1 MACKISLNV
10 ELLSRLK
17 ITKIFMIKMET
28 QVGFMAT
35 FPDIIGFYLYEDIQ
49 LLEIIDKSW

>member
-35 FPDIIGFYLYEDIQ
+35 FPDIGFYLYEDIQ
-49 LLEIIDKSW
+49 LLEIIDKS

>member
-35 FPDIIGFYLYEDIQ
+35 FPDIGFYLYEDIQ
-49 LLEIIDKSW
+49 LLEIIDKSIK

>member
-17 ITKIFMIKMET
+17 ITKMFMIKMET

-35 FPDIIGFYLYEDIQ
+35 FPDNIGFYLYEDIQ
-49 LLEIIDKSW
+49 LLEITDKSW